1 MCFTASKAGVA
12 AVQSRYPCASSTG
25 QCRMCRW
32 SETPD
37 HRLQWEIC
45 QISSGWCALEF
56 VLRSF
61 SWNGRWSPL
70 VWGEWRLFHLGQ
82 VSWVHGKATFICYIL
97 SSSNMGENIGV
108 TVLREADGQLALS
121 WNEGGQQSPV
131 VLLHQRRH
139 YDLLV
144 PLPNVAARNHLQ
156 RQCGNNL
163 RQKDEAPPS
172 PPCGSETIPWGVGG
186 RAEPEAGNIYTLWSC
201 DNPDIQKWTDRNN
214 EMM

>member
-1 MCFTASKAGVA
+1 
-12 AVQSRYPCASSTG
+12 
-25 QCRMCRW
+25 MCRW

-131 VLLHQRRH
+131 VLLHQGRH

-144 PLPNVAARNHLQ
+144 PLPSVAARK
-156 RQCGNNL
+156 RL
-163 RQKDEAPPS
+163 RGKTTDETTCKDSAGTTWGKKMRPLPRPPVVLR
-172 PPCGSETIPWGVGG
+172 PYHGGGGACRAGSREH
-186 RAEPEAGNIYTLWSC
+186 IYIMIMW
-201 DNPDIQKWTDRNN
+201 
-214 EMM
+214 